1 VVAGPVTATVMMTVT
16 MTMAMAMTMTILH
29 EVAIS
34 DLDCERQVAVVVLVV
49 SHWICLWF
57 TPCTLIAPRLVP

>member
-16 MTMAMAMTMTILH
+16 MTMAMTMTILH

-34 DLDCERQVAVVVLVV
+34 DLDCERQVAVVVL
-49 SHWICLWF
+49 
-57 TPCTLIAPRLVP
+57 TLDMSLVHTLYPHRPASGAIG